1 MEGGCGGSCEEF
13 EVGEGE
19 IGDLVNAGESC
30 LEVEGFGSLA
40 DSWEPVSGKGC
51 EKGAFLSWCDFEVG
65 VGFLQ
70 FGGDGRGELGGGE
83 ALGNG
88 DFERLL
94 DRSSE
99 GGGGF
104 AWVTTKLAREVEVA
118 FVDGADFD
126 IGGKIVGVSEH
137 ELREAFIFFEVAWD
151 EDEIGA
157 EAACSGGGHGSTD
170 SAGAGFVAGGGNNAT
185 GCAADGDWFT
195 TKPGVCGLFYGG
207 VEGVGVEVKDGW
219 GGWIHRERTRQVT
232 TPWRTASDSGIGLDG
247 LGGRKDGLGRW

>member
-1 MEGGCGGSCEEF
+1 M
-13 EVGEGE
+13 
-19 IGDLVNAGESC
+19 GD
-30 LEVEGFGSLA
+30 
-40 DSWEPVSGKGC
+40 
-51 EKGAFLSWCDFEVG
+51 
-65 VGFLQ
+65 
-70 FGGDGRGELGGGE
+70 
-83 ALGNG
+83 G

-118 FVDGADFD
+118 FVDGADLD

-137 ELREAFIFFEVAWD
+137 ELREAFIFFKVARD

-157 EAACSGGGHGSTD
+157 EAAGAGGGHGGTD
-170 SAGAGFVAGGGNNAT
+170 SAGAGFVTGGGNNAT
-185 GCAADGDWFT
+185 RCATDGDGFT
-195 TKPGVCGLFYGG
+195 AKPRVCGLFDRG
-207 VEGVGVEVKDGW
+207 VEGVGVEVKYGW
-219 GGWIHRERTRQVT
+219 GGWIHMERTRQVT